1 MTKDGMKDK
10 ISMALK
16 DPILQMGFE
25 VICSKLS
32 RLEKE
37 NAELKEKISVLLSC
51 KNCLENKGGWGCEK
65 EYENKCLTQKIVY
78 IKELKEENAELDCQ
92 MNRNKFCYS
101 CANATDRCF
110 RNEIGC
116 PCEKYK
122 SYKDEITERKAQI
135 KLLTEKVGFWE
146 EQTKLKEAQIEEYD
160 RLNMFDVARTDELRE
175 KAQKQLTKAKEI
187 IKEMLSILP
196 KENIEGV
203 YEITEEAEQF
213 IKEMKN
219 D

>member
-51 KNCLENKGGWGCEK
+51 TNCPENKGGWGCEK

-110 RNEIGC
+110 TNEIGC

-122 SYKDEITERKAQI
+122 SYKDENAELK
-135 KLLTEKVGFWE
+135 E
-146 EQTKLKEAQIEEYD
+146 ENTKLKERNA
-160 RLNMFDVARTDELRE
+160 ELAGQ
-175 KAQKQLTKAKEI
+175 KASLERWFSEAKAIIRKYYNYNHICGYSYEAIDKQ
-187 IKEMLSILP
+187 
-196 KENIEGV
+196 
-203 YEITEEAEQF
+203 AEQF
-213 IKEMKN
+213 LKEV
-219 D
+219 